1 MMRRSF
7 SKPVPAGE
15 IDRLVD
21 TYRAEG
27 YEGLQLKQG
36 QYLDQ
41 VADPEAVLTRWGDDP
56 GTFSALIVFDTL
68 RPDGL
73 ERLHDIVSFAAAV
86 GSERVVFCHDHPR
99 DGVDAG
105 VLRGFAGIL
114 ALEGMA
120 ARDQGVTL
128 SLHHHFGQPVMM
140 PEDFRVFF
148 DAVGDTV
155 GLTVDTAHL
164 AKSGIDD
171 IPAFIREFGSVID
184 NLHLKD
190 YDGEQWRLLGEGDLP
205 LADILAA
212 LDETGYTGWLC
223 VDEESSAS
231 LDDGFRLS
239 RAWLERNG
247 R

>member
-1 MMRRSF
+1 MRRSF
-7 SKPVPAGE
+7 SKPVPEGE
-15 IDRLVD
+15 IDRLVVS
-21 TYRAEG
+21 YRAEG

-36 QYLDQ
+36 QYLEH
-41 VADPEAVLTRWGDDP
+41 VADPDGLRARWGDDP
-56 GTFSALIVFDTL
+56 GTYSALIVFDTL
-68 RPDGL
+68 RTDGL
-73 ERLHDIVSFAAAV
+73 ARLRDIVSFASAV
-86 GSERVVFCHDHPR
+86 GAERVVFCHDHPR
-99 DGVDAG
+99 EGVDKD
-105 VLRGFAGIL
+105 VLRAFAGIL
-114 ALEGMA
+114 SLEGLA
-120 ARDQGVTL
+120 ARDRGVAL
-128 SLHHHFGQPVMM
+128 SLHHHFGQPVML

-171 IPAFIREFGSVID
+171 IPAFIREFAPVID

-190 YDGEQWRLLGEGDLP
+190 YDGEQWRLLGEGDLA
-205 LADILAA
+205 LVDILTAF
-212 LDETGYTGWLC
+212 DETGYTGWLC

-239 RAWLERNG
+239 REWLERNG